1 MRKWLLLMLNGAAMR
16 VKWLRHAT
24 LDLDSE
30 MTYIAQENAELAA
43 QMYAYIRERVAS
55 LEKFPESGRPGRVF
69 GTRELVLDRYPYLVP
84 YRVKNEI
91 IEILRIFH
99 THRKQPKTWK

>member
-1 MRKWLLLMLNGAAMR
+1 MR

-24 LDLDSE
+24 FDLDSE
-30 MTYIAQENAELAA
+30 MAYLAQENLELAVR
-43 QMYAYIRERVAS
+43 MYAYIRERVAS

-84 YRVKNEI
+84 YRVKNETV
-91 IEILRIFH
+91 EILRIFH
-99 THRKQPKTWK
+99 TRRELPKRWK